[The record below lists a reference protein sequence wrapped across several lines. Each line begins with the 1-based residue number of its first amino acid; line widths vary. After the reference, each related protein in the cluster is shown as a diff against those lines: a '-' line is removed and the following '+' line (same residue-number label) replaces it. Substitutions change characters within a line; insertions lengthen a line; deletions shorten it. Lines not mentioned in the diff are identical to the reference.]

1 VKRAIEIVEI
11 NRGIANIGVK
21 RFCEQLNMS
30 HIQLYRKLNALA
42 NLSPGDIIHTIRL
55 KRAAQLIAQGH
66 LNMNKVCFET
76 GFNDPSYFTKCFKK
90 EFRVLPKD
98 YIQKS

>member
-1 VKRAIEIVEI
+1 VKRAIAIVEI
-11 NRGIANIGVK
+11 NSGIANIGVE

-30 HIQLYRKLNALA
+30 HIQLYRKLNAHA
-42 NLSPGDIIHTIRL
+42 NLSPGDFIRTIRL

-66 LNMNKVCFET
+66 LNINQVCFDT

-90 EFRVLPKD
+90 EFGVLPKE